1 MSNYSIDGFAR
12 ECSSSK
18 LIALLGRDDDENT
31 LYAIK
36 VCKILH
42 ENSAEKVL
50 YFSLKS
56 EKEKLKKHFGLLSFE
71 IDNTAGLE
79 VTKLVDKVRC
89 VEEITKLGLV
99 VIDYLPLLSS
109 QCIRATRQEE
119 IENIV
124 GILKSL
130 TDEIGVPI
138 LMLMPLSKYVPIDYS
153 ILQEFNQ
160 YGYIKPIIDV
170 IAYVD
175 SQEKEHPIK
184 ILKNENSFVHYGSLT
199 FDSARF
205 ELPDDLVY
213 RNKPSGG
220 FCASHCKSENSW
232 KKWCKDND
240 YHRQCD
246 DRVSF
251 YFHLS
256 PEAHILSIVT
266 LEDCKRLP
274 RRRTGYEFMRT
285 EPLQIEA
292 INYKECVENGIDAIE
307 YKYDVAKKSKD
318 FAAINEF
325 MKEWDCDS
333 ILILNPDII
342 VVDDV
347 V

>member
-1 MSNYSIDGFAR
+1 MLNYSIDELVK
-12 ECSSSK
+12 ECSTPK
-18 LIALLGRDDDENT
+18 LIALLGRDDEENT
-31 LYAIK
+31 VYAIE
-36 VCKILH
+36 VCKLI
-42 ENSAEKVL
+42 SKKTDRRII

-56 EKEKLKKHFGLLSFE
+56 ETKELRKRFE
-71 IDNTAGLE
+71 ELPFEVDDTAGLE
-79 VTKLVDKVRC
+79 VTWL
-89 VEEITKLGLV
+89 
-99 VIDYLPLLSS
+99 
-109 QCIRATRQEE
+109 
-119 IENIV
+119 V
-124 GILKSL
+124 GI
-130 TDEIGVPI
+130 V
-138 LMLMPLSKYVPIDYS
+138 PLSKYVPMDYS

-175 SQEKEHPIK
+175 SQEKEHPIN
-184 ILKNENSFVHYGSLT
+184 ILKNENSYIHYGSLT

-205 ELPDDLVY
+205 EAPDDLVY

-220 FCASHCKSENSW
+220 FWASHCKSENSW
-232 KKWCKDND
+232 KKWCEDNN
-240 YHRQCD
+240 YHKHCD

-256 PEAHILSIVT
+256 PEAHILSIAT

-307 YKYDVAKKSKD
+307 YKYDIASQSED
-318 FAAINEF
+318 FEEINSI
-325 MKEWDCDS
+325 MWGWDCDS

-342 VVDDV
+342 VLPEKMKETSKK
-347 V
+347 